1 MLKIALTALMLPLL
15 LLFGSRDG
23 GSSNASNAAKPS
35 RSKRGESGTL
45 QKMIVASG
53 SVSMDIDLNRINGV
67 NSATRKSETLHFGV
81 APTSFFPVLVF
92 NKVLRR
98 AETGS
103 MALVPKNNVALP
115 AVLTASL
122 NRLTIE
128 QAHSGEAFN
137 MVVRDAMSG
146 FVFFNIEG
154 NLHYDASTQLL
165 GIQGGRL
172 LISTA
177 LAGNIGRPRE
187 AGTQAGTI
195 SID

>member
-15 LLFGSRDG
+15 LLFGSRDN
-23 GSSNASNAAKPS
+23 GSSTVPNTPKTSPA
-35 RSKRGESGTL
+35 RRGASGTL
-45 QKMIVASG
+45 QKMLVASG

-67 NSATRKSETLHFGV
+67 NSTARKSETLHFGV

-103 MALVPKNNVALP
+103 MALVPQNNVALP

-137 MVVRDAMSG
+137 MVVRDANSG

-172 LISTA
+172 LISKA
-177 LAGNIGRPRE
+177 LAGNIGHPRE
-187 AGTQAGTI
+187 AGMQAGTI
-195 SID
+195 SI